1 MGPCYG
7 STKNFCTVR
16 FRWPTGL
23 RSGLHGC
30 ATLESPHF
38 QMKPNEAHSIRVR
51 AAAGDYSV
59 VCRPG
64 ILRHAPQAIAKLGRF
79 TSVHVLSSPGVWRAV
94 GGAVR
99 QGISAV
105 DDPQVLLFDDAEA
118 AKNLRTVEE
127 IARKL
132 VRAGADRKALLIAVG
147 GGVVGDV
154 AGFVA
159 ASYLRGVALVQV
171 PTTVVAQVDSAVGG
185 KTGVNLPEGKNLV
198 GAFYP
203 PRLVLI
209 DPNVLATLP
218 DREFRGG
225 LAEVIKYGVIADAK
239 LFGFLEKNMPR
250 ILRRDAN
257 ALQQIIRRS
266 IEIKADVVS
275 RDERESGLR
284 EILNF
289 GHTFGHALESAT
301 RYRRLQHGEAVALGM
316 MCAALLGYEV
326 LETPA
331 DQVSRIVALTRR
343 IGPFP
348 AWPNVSADRLLK
360 AMGSD
365 KKANKGK
372 LRFVLAAR
380 LGRACS
386 CGHVPTKNVLCV
398 LRFGPQLAL
407 RSIEE
412 LETCDG

>member
-1 MGPCYG
+1 
-7 STKNFCTVR
+7 
-16 FRWPTGL
+16 
-23 RSGLHGC
+23 
-30 ATLESPHF
+30 
-38 QMKPNEAHSIRVR
+38 
-51 AAAGDYSV
+51 
-59 VCRPG
+59 
-64 ILRHAPQAIAKLGRF
+64 
-79 TSVHVLSSPGVWRAV
+79 V
-94 GGAVR
+94 GGTLR

-105 DDPQVLLFDDAEA
+105 VDPQVLLFDDAEA

-154 AGFVA
+154 AGFAA

-218 DREFRGG
+218 DREFRSG

-239 LFGFLEKNMPR
+239 LFDFLEQNMPT
-250 ILRRDAN
+250 ILRRDAK

-275 RDERESGLR
+275 RDERESGMR

-289 GHTFGHALESAT
+289 GHTFGHALESTT
-301 RYRRLQHGEAVALGM
+301 RYRRFQHGEAVALGM
-316 MCAALLGYEV
+316 MCAALLGHEV

-331 DQVSRIVALTRR
+331 DQVSRIVALIRR

-348 AWPNVSADRLLK
+348 AWPDVSADHLLK

-365 KKANKGK
+365 KKANAGK
-372 LRFVLAAR
+372 LRFVLTAR
-380 LGRACS
+380 LGRAS
-386 CGHVPTKNVLCV
+386 SFGDVPTKNVLCV